1 MIDRPS
7 EKEED
12 FFKRQEFERLRK
24 VQQEK
29 DEKLKAAERKK
40 RKDEHWMKCP
50 KCGMDL
56 TEISFEHI
64 KVDKCFTCEGIFLDK
79 GELEA
84 LVNAKD
90 LGMVKRITKL
100 FLG

>member
-7 EKEED
+7 DKEED

-24 VQQEK
+24 LQHEK
-29 DEKLKAAERKK
+29 DEKLKAAERHKL
-40 RKDEHWMKCP
+40 KDLHWMKCP

-56 TEISFEHI
+56 TEIAVKDI
-64 KVDKCFTCEGIFLDK
+64 KVDKCFSCEGIFLDK
-79 GELEA
+79 GELEELMA
-84 LVNAKD
+84 SND
-90 LGMVKRITKL
+90 LGMVKRITRI

>member
-12 FFKRQEFERLRK
+12 FFKKQEFARLRK
-24 VQQEK
+24 IQHEK
-29 DEKLKAAERKK
+29 DEKLKADERKK
-40 RKDEHWMKCP
+40 LKDAHWMKCP
-50 KCGMDL
+50 KCGMDM
-56 TEISFEHI
+56 TEIAFEHI
-64 KVDKCFTCEGIFLDK
+64 QVDKCFSCEGIFLDK
-79 GELEA
+79 GEMEA

-90 LGMVKRITKL
+90 LGMVKRISKL

>member
-24 VQQEK
+24 ARQEK
-29 DEKLKAAERKK
+29 DEKLKAAEREK
-40 RKDEHWMKCP
+40 RKKEHWMKCP

-56 TEISFEHI
+56 TEIAVRDI
-64 KVDKCFTCEGIFLDK
+64 KVDKCFSCEGIFLDK

-84 LVNAKD
+84 LMASND
-90 LGMVKRITKL
+90 FGMVKRITKL

>member
-24 VQQEK
+24 IQQEK

-40 RKDEHWMKCP
+40 LKDAHWMKCP

-56 TEISFEHI
+56 TEIAVKDI
-64 KVDKCFTCEGIFLDK
+64 KVDKCFSCEGIFLDK
-79 GELEA
+79 GELESMMA
-84 LVNAKD
+84 SND

>member
-24 VQQEK
+24 LQHEK
-29 DEKLKAAERKK
+29 DEKLKSAERKR
-40 RKDEHWMKCP
+40 RKEEHWMKCP

-56 TEISFEHI
+56 TEIEVQKV
-64 KVDKCFTCEGIFLDK
+64 KVDKCFTCEGLFLDK

-90 LGMVKRITKL
+90 HGMVKRISKL